1 MCRLEEETAH
11 IDGSAGDFVFTYTHS
26 GLRFLKVV
34 AAGGSNHIHLVQR
47 PGSIWIANASAF
59 SVVLPFAVNLGI
71 SATCTGTV
79 SAGPFDDC
87 SEVMR
92 CGLARSAILIGTAF
106 RLAPVSTT
114 QERSIALTMFFDW
127 TTRTSST

>member
-1 MCRLEEETAH
+1 M
-11 IDGSAGDFVFTYTHS
+11 
-26 GLRFLKVV
+26 
-34 AAGGSNHIHLVQR
+34 
-47 PGSIWIANASAF
+47 ASASDF
-59 SVVLPFAVNLGI
+59 SIVRPFAVNLGI

-92 CGLARSAILIGTAF
+92 CGLARSATLIGTAF

-114 QERSIALTMFFDW
+114 YDKSIALTTFFDS
-127 TTRTSST
+127 TTSAFST